1 LAAQWGPLGG
11 PRETRLAA
19 RGVRLAAQNKKT
31 QIPLKPAFNTNLE
44 FDALSTRF
52 QYDSYQDRKNPIA
65 FKTSTRHKIPSKV
78 PDDGLQ
84 FGKLAK
90 KPCSATLYDLG
101 NERGVC

>member
-1 LAAQWGPLGG
+1 MGSAWRPAGNPLGGPRGPLGG
-11 PRETRLAA
+11 PKQKNTNPFETRF
-19 RGVRLAAQNKKT
+19 QY
-31 QIPLKPAFNTNLE
+31 E